1 MTVNPL
7 MRNVSKLRYYV
18 LVTNDK
24 GYYQGALMK
33 SVNTLVNILPQFDC
47 AYWSMYDLDG
57 KITSPFY
64 HNLHIA
70 QMKVMYDLTGKEIF
84 KEYANRW
91 QKQQRNVFCKSLAFL
106 IKAIQ
111 KIKE

>member
-1 MTVNPL
+1 
-7 MRNVSKLRYYV
+7 
-18 LVTNDK
+18 
-24 GYYQGALMK
+24 
-33 SVNTLVNILPQFDC
+33 
-47 AYWSMYDLDG
+47 
-57 KITSPFY
+57 
-64 HNLHIA
+64 
-70 QMKVMYDLTGKEIF
+70 MYDLTGKEIF